1 MNFQDYSQ
9 KAISTLTSDHAYG
22 DISADLMAQI
32 LGLAGESGEV
42 MEKFKKL
49 IRDKQG
55 KLNDDDR
62 AEIIKELGDVLW
74 YINSAAHL
82 LGSSL
87 EEVARLNNEKLAS
100 RQQRGQLRQK
110 FVVASGL
117 AFGLRG
123 KMVHIVVSSLIRPKG
138 CLPSGCRTKRR
149 MIRGKRRRVT
159 AAGRKAV

>member
-49 IRDKQG
+49 IRDKH
-55 KLNDDDR
+55 DDR

-74 YINSAAHL
+74 YVNSAAHL

-100 RQQRGQLRQK
+100 RQQRGRLHG
-110 FVVASGL
+110 SGDN
-117 AFGLRG
+117 R
-123 KMVHIVVSSLIRPKG
+123 
-138 CLPSGCRTKRR
+138 
-149 MIRGKRRRVT
+149 
-159 AAGRKAV
+159 